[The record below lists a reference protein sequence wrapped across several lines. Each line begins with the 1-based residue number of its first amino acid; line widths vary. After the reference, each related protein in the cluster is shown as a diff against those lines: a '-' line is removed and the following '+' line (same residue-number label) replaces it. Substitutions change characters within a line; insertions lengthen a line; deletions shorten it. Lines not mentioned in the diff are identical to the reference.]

1 MGKKN
6 KNKKGGPQQDDDD
19 DWEALLEAESKK
31 NEASMPDNSAAAAA
45 TTTTEESSAEPANKE
60 SEPTGDQKPAAT
72 DAAAAFL
79 AAQGLAADDGDDGA
93 KNKKKKKKKK
103 GGTAAAGGGEKKED
117 EKISA
122 RGKLVQERLRKQ
134 QEEAERIRAAEEAE
148 RQRIA
153 EIERQE
159 AEEERKKQEER
170 ERKRLKQKE
179 KIERQKREGTYMTK
193 KQKEKAKLAEQRLEA
208 MRAAGMLPTEGQE
221 GYQAPEKKRVV
232 YDNRKKGKGRSQ
244 QQQDDEE
251 EDDAVEES
259 REELKQGE
267 KGPTQEPEA
276 AVVEEAKPTEE
287 QAEEEDDWE
296 KEDDDKKDEAE
307 SGDEWDADSDSDD
320 DKFADLAARLE
331 KVAVENEDVDLV
343 ELEKKKE
350 QERLKELGR
359 KRAEQERLEE
369 ERMAKVRA
377 EQDAARRAEQIKA
390 QKREEGRRK
399 REEQERANLAARSP
413 DNLRCPIVVI
423 MGHVDTGKTKL
434 LDKIRKTNVQEG
446 EAGGITQQIGATFF
460 EKKTLEAQ
468 TAKLNQT
475 EQFDIKIPGMLVID
489 TPGHESFSNLRSRGS
504 SLCDVAIL
512 VVDLM
517 HGLEQQTIES
527 LNMLRQKKVPF
538 VVALN
543 KVDRCYAWKTCKDT
557 PIRDA
562 LKEQEAGTISEF
574 RNRALDAKVQLQE
587 QGVNSNLYWE
597 MGDDDWSNSDFI
609 PLVPTSAITGEG
621 VQDVL
626 MLLCQMAQRKIWK
639 HIMWCANLEATVLE
653 VKAIDGLGMTVDVLV
668 VNGYLRE
675 GDKAV
680 FCTLDGPIIT
690 EIRGLLTPPPSREM
704 RVKSDYLHHKE
715 VKGALGVK
723 VIGNGLEK
731 VMAGTPVMVV
741 GPNDEEEDI
750 KAEVMS
756 DLTNLQSKL
765 STDRV
770 GVLVQASTLGAL
782 EALLQFLR
790 EETQPPIPVSA
801 IGIGTIHKRDVTK
814 ISIMNEKGHPEYA
827 TILAFDVDIEREAR
841 EHAQEMG
848 VRIMTAEIIYHL
860 FDQFTRFMDE
870 LTTKRRE
877 EATAIAVFPSIIK
890 ILPQHVFNQKDPI
903 IVGVEVLEGILK
915 VGTPLCVPALGGL
928 HVGKVTSIESNGRE
942 QQTAKKGA
950 SVAIKITNESNPNI
964 TYGRQFDAS
973 HSLYSTLTRES
984 INALKA
990 NFKDALENEDW
1001 RLVIK
1006 LKKVFN
1012 II

>member
-1 MGKKN
+1 
-6 KNKKGGPQQDDDD
+6 
-19 DWEALLEAESKK
+19 
-31 NEASMPDNSAAAAA
+31 
-45 TTTTEESSAEPANKE
+45 
-60 SEPTGDQKPAAT
+60 
-72 DAAAAFL
+72 
-79 AAQGLAADDGDDGA
+79 
-93 KNKKKKKKKK
+93 
-103 GGTAAAGGGEKKED
+103 
-117 EKISA
+117 
-122 RGKLVQERLRKQ
+122 
-134 QEEAERIRAAEEAE
+134 
-148 RQRIA
+148 
-153 EIERQE
+153 
-159 AEEERKKQEER
+159 
-170 ERKRLKQKE
+170 
-179 KIERQKREGTYMTK
+179 MTK
-193 KQKEKAKLAEQRLEA
+193 KQKEKAKLAEQRLAA
-208 MRAAGMLPTEGQE
+208 MKEAGMLPVEGE
-221 GYQAPEKKRVV
+221 IGGGNDAPKKKRVV
-232 YDNRKKGKGRSQ
+232 YDNRKKGKGKSQ
-244 QQQDDEE
+244 QQQEQEQKEDEVADEPKGEE
-251 EDDAVEES
+251 EKDKPEE
-259 REELKQGE
+259 EETPAKEEVKPE
-267 KGPTQEPEA
+267 KE
-276 AVVEEAKPTEE
+276 EE
-287 QAEEEDDWE
+287 QADDDKGDDDDDWE
-296 KEDDDKKDEAE
+296 KMDDD
-307 SGDEWDADSDSDD
+307 SGDEWDADSDD
-320 DKFADLAARLE
+320 DKFADLEKRLE
-331 KVAVENEDVDLV
+331 KVALEDEDVDLV

-350 QERLKELGR
+350 QERLKELGK

-369 ERMAKVRA
+369 ERRAKLAA
-377 EQDAARRAEQIKA
+377 EQAAADKAERLKA
-390 QKREEGRRK
+390 QRREEGRRK
-399 REEQERANLAARSP
+399 REEQEKANLAARSP
-413 DNLRCPIVVI
+413 DDLRCPIVVI

-460 EKKTLEAQ
+460 EKKTLETQ
-468 TAKLNQT
+468 TAKLNET
-475 EQFDIKIPGMLVID
+475 EKFEFKIPGMLVID
-489 TPGHESFSNLRSRGS
+489 TPGHESFTNLRSRGS

-527 LNMLRQKKVPF
+527 LNMLRKRQVPF

-562 LKEQEAGTISEF
+562 LKEQEEGTISEF
-574 RNRALDAKVQLQE
+574 RSRALDAKVQLQE
-587 QGVNSNLYWE
+587 EGVNSNLYWE
-597 MGDDDWSNSDFI
+597 MGDEDWSNSDFI
-609 PLVPTSAITGEG
+609 PLVPTSAVTGEG

-639 HIMWCANLEATVLE
+639 KLMWCANLEATVLE

-680 FCTLDGPIIT
+680 FCTLDGPIVT

-704 RVKSDYLHHKE
+704 RIKSEYIHHKQ
-715 VKGALGVK
+715 VRGALGVK

-731 VMAGTPVMVV
+731 VMAGTPVLVV

-756 DLTNLQSKL
+756 DLTKLESKL

-801 IGIGTIHKRDVTK
+801 IGIGTVHKRDVTK

-860 FDQFTRFMDE
+860 FDQFTRFMDD
-870 LTTKRRE
+870 LTARRKE
-877 EATAIAVFPSIIK
+877 EASAIAVFPSIIK

-903 IVGVEVLEGILK
+903 IVGVEVIEGILK

-942 QQTAKKGA
+942 QQTAKKGT

-984 INALKA
+984 IDALKA

>member
-1 MGKKN
+1 MSVV
-6 KNKKGGPQQDDDD
+6 
-19 DWEALLEAESKK
+19 L
-31 NEASMPDNSAAAAA
+31 
-45 TTTTEESSAEPANKE
+45 
-60 SEPTGDQKPAAT
+60 
-72 DAAAAFL
+72 FL
-79 AAQGLAADDGDDGA
+79 
-93 KNKKKKKKKK
+93 KV
-103 GGTAAAGGGEKKED
+103 
-117 EKISA
+117 SA

-148 RQRIA
+148 QQRIA
-153 EIERQE
+153 ELERKE
-159 AEEERKKQEER
+159 AEEERMKEEER
-170 ERKRLKQKE
+170 ERKRQKQKE

-208 MRAAGMLPTEGQE
+208 MRAAGMLPVEGQE
-221 GYQAPEKKRVV
+221 GNDAPQKKRVV
-232 YDNRKKGKGRSQ
+232 YDNRKKGKSRG
-244 QQQDDEE
+244 QQQDEDDEQDDDDEE
-251 EDDAVEES
+251 NQGDPEVEEDVDTALPEAVKEDVKLKSEEKATSEDD
-259 REELKQGE
+259 
-267 KGPTQEPEA
+267 
-276 AVVEEAKPTEE
+276 
-287 QAEEEDDWE
+287 EDEWE
-296 KEDDDKKDEAE
+296 KMDEDKDDDD
-307 SGDEWDADSDSDD
+307 SGDDWDADSDSDD
-320 DKFADLAARLE
+320 DKFADLDARLE
-331 KVAVENEDVDLV
+331 KVTVEDEDVDLV

-350 QERLKELGR
+350 LERLKELGK

-369 ERMAKVRA
+369 EKMATIRA
-377 EQDAARRAEQIKA
+377 EQDAARRAEQIRE
-390 QKREEGRRK
+390 QKREEGKRK
-399 REEQERANLAARSP
+399 REEQEKANLEARSP

-460 EKKTLEAQ
+460 ERKTLEAQ
-468 TAKLNQT
+468 TAKLNET
-475 EQFDIKIPGMLVID
+475 EKFEIKIPGMLVIGKQYGALFLVSLLFCFAHPCCDCFILD
-489 TPGHESFSNLRSRGS
+489 TPGHESFTNLRSRGS

-527 LNMLRQKKVPF
+527 LTMLRNRKVPF

-562 LKEQEAGTISEF
+562 LKEQEEGTISEF
-574 RNRALDAKVQLQE
+574 RSRSLDAKVQLQE

-639 HIMWCANLEATVLE
+639 QIMWCANLEATVLE

-680 FCTLDGPIIT
+680 FCTLDGPIVT

-704 RVKSDYLHHKE
+704 RVKSEYLHHKE
-715 VKGALGVK
+715 VRGALGVK

-756 DLTNLQSKL
+756 DLTNLEAKL

-801 IGIGTIHKRDVTK
+801 IGIGTVHKRDVTK

-827 TILAFDVDIEREAR
+827 TILAFDVNIEKEAR

-870 LTTKRRE
+870 LTTRRRE
-877 EATAIAVFPSIIK
+877 EAAAVAVFPSIIK

-903 IVGVEVLEGILK
+903 IVGIEVLEGILK
-915 VGTPLCVPALGGL
+915 VGTPLCVPAIGGL

-942 QQTAKKGA
+942 QETARKGA
-950 SVAIKITNESNPNI
+950 SVAIKISNESNPNI

-984 INALKA
+984 IDALKA